1 MTDKLVKKAQKGNK
15 DALLELILNKQDE
28 YYRLALSYMKNEE
41 DALDVMEDM
50 IVILYE
56 KINTLKNRESFY
68 SWSKTILVRCCYDVF
83 RKRKKTV
90 FLEDNAIEEWSD
102 PDNDYLQ
109 SDTHIDLDNAL
120 AMLSPQQ
127 AEMIRLKYF
136 HDLDLKT
143 IGAITNTS
151 LGTVKSRIY
160 YGLKK
165 LHHFYRGEQD
175 E

>member
-1 MTDKLVKKAQKGNK
+1 MTDRLVKKAQKGDK
-15 DALLELILNKQDE
+15 EALLKLILNKQDE
-28 YYRLALSYMKNEE
+28 YYRIALSYMKNKD

-56 KINTLKNRESFY
+56 KIHTLKKRESFY
-68 SWSKTILVRCCYDVF
+68 SWSKTILVRCCYDTF
-83 RKRKKTV
+83 RKRKKTE
-90 FLEDNAIEEWSD
+90 FLEEEELVAQDDEIESAEI
-102 PDNDYLQ
+102 Q
-109 SDTHIDLDNAL
+109 IDLDQML
-120 AMLSPQQ
+120 AQLNPQQ
-127 AEMIRLKYF
+127 AEMIRLKYL

-165 LHHFYRGEQD
+165 LYQLYRGEQD